1 MLRALRHR
9 VTYANVTATLALFV
23 ALGGSSYAALKIS
36 GHDIRAHTITAHN
49 IKRNSLGGRVVKESS
64 LGIVPRARNA
74 NRLDGVS
81 AERLLVRCPQ
91 GTIPAA
97 DTCIETQA
105 RPAAPFYSA
114 LLACAGTDN
123 QAAPGRRLPTYGE
136 LAMALTHEEI
146 TLAPGGELTSQVYP
160 SSATPGQ
167 VEALYITSKAGNV
180 ALTPDTDPGAKSYRC
195 VADPLN

>member
-1 MLRALRHR
+1 MLRALRQR

-64 LGIVPRARNA
+64 LGIVPSARNA

-91 GTIPAA
+91 GTTPAA

-105 RPAAPFYSA
+105 RPPAPFHTA
-114 LLACAGTDN
+114 LLECAATDN

-167 VEALYITSKAGNV
+167 VEALYITSKTGNV

>member
-1 MLRALRHR
+1 MLRSLRQR
-9 VTYANVTATLALFV
+9 LTYASVIATLALFV

-36 GHDIRAHTITAHN
+36 GREIEPHTITAHN

-91 GTIPAA
+91 GTLPVA

-105 RPAAPFYSA
+105 RPPAPFHTA
-114 LLACAGTDN
+114 LLECAATDS
-123 QAAPGRRLPTYGE
+123 QSGPGRRLPTYGE

-146 TLAPGGELTSQVYP
+146 ALAPGGELTSQVYP
-160 SSATPGQ
+160 SSTTAGE
-167 VEALYITSKAGNV
+167 VDALYVTTKTGNV
-180 ALTPDTDPGAKSYRC
+180 GLTPDTDAGAKSYRC